1 MADDEKKKAGRKGK
15 YETHV
20 LPFFEK
26 IDKMLNDGASEK
38 QIADALGISYAAWN
52 NYKVKYSELAELC
65 SQPRTKLIEE
75 LRSALVKK
83 ALGYAYEEKEQ
94 YIKQEV
100 DPVTKKPIGNP
111 VMHTKI
117 VTKQALP
124 DTTAIFGALNIY
136 DDEYVKDKKNY
147 DLKKQ
152 ELELRKMI
160 AENKD
165 W

>member
-1 MADDEKKKAGRKGK
+1 MAGRKGK

-20 LPFFEK
+20 QPFFEK
-26 IDKMLNDGASEK
+26 IDKLLNEGASEK
-38 QIADALGISYAAWN
+38 QVAEALGISYASWN
-52 NYKVKYSELAELC
+52 NYKVEYAEFRELC
-65 SQPRTKLIEE
+65 EKPRTTLVED
-75 LRSALVKK
+75 LRSALVRK
-83 ALGYAYEEKEQ
+83 ALGYTYEEKEQ

-111 VMHTKI
+111 VMHTRI
-117 VTKQALP
+117 ITKQALP

-136 DDEYVKDKKNY
+136 DEEYVKDKKQY

-152 ELELRKMI
+152 ELELRRMA
-160 AENKD
+160 AEMKD

>member
-1 MADDEKKKAGRKGK
+1 MAGRRNLYDTNIK
-15 YETHV
+15 
-20 LPFFEK
+20 PNFDK

-38 QIADALGISYAAWN
+38 QCAEALGVSYPSWN
-52 NYKVKYSELAELC
+52 NYKKKYKEFDDLC
-65 SQPRTKLIEE
+65 HKQRTKLVED

-83 ALGYAYEEKEQ
+83 ALGYTYEEKEQ
-94 YIKQEV
+94 YIEQEI
-100 DPVTKKPIGNP
+100 DPKTKKPTGKK
-111 VMHTKI
+111 VMKTKI
-117 VTKQALP
+117 VTRHQPP

-136 DDEYVKDKKNY
+136 DDDYVKDKKQY
-147 DLKKQ
+147 ELKQQ